1 MKKLLYSKKPKL
13 IDKNTNIP
21 IFEIQKKNVNEFS
34 IKNAAEIHDNALSW
48 LFSTH
53 NVNEKKLREDL
64 IGKLKLKKGDKVLVT
79 ATGAGNDL
87 EYIAKRIGQ
96 SGQIYAQDYAKEML
110 FAAYYRTKKILDFK
124 KYKIFFSVND
134 ATNLP
139 FKDDQFDA
147 TYHFGGINLYKNIKK
162 GIDEMDRVTK
172 PGGKVVFGDEGIAYW
187 LKNTE
192 LGKSLITNNILYNL
206 DPPIDMIPLSA
217 RDVNLSWVINN
228 CFYVIE
234 YIVGNKNWDA
244 NIDIPHVGRRGGS
257 IRTRHYGQ
265 LEGISPKLKNRF
277 YKYLQDKNISRVEF
291 LEKLIKKTLKND

>member
-234 YIVGNKNWDA
+234 YVVGSKNWDA

>member
-234 YIVGNKNWDA
+234 YVAGSKNWDA

>member
-1 MKKLLYSKKPKL
+1 MKKLLYSKKPKS

-234 YIVGNKNWDA
+234 YVVGSKNWDA

>member
-1 MKKLLYSKKPKL
+1 
-13 IDKNTNIP
+13 
-21 IFEIQKKNVNEFS
+21 
-34 IKNAAEIHDNALSW
+34 
-48 LFSTH
+48 
-53 NVNEKKLREDL
+53 
-64 IGKLKLKKGDKVLVT
+64 
-79 ATGAGNDL
+79 
-87 EYIAKRIGQ
+87 
-96 SGQIYAQDYAKEML
+96 
-110 FAAYYRTKKILDFK
+110 
-124 KYKIFFSVND
+124 
-134 ATNLP
+134 
-139 FKDDQFDA
+139 
-147 TYHFGGINLYKNIKK
+147 
-162 GIDEMDRVTK
+162 MDRVTK

-192 LGKSLITNNILYNL
+192 LGKSLITNNTLYNL

-234 YIVGNKNWDA
+234 YVVGSKNWDA

-265 LEGISPKLKNRF
+265 LEGINPKLKNKF

>member
-21 IFEIQKKNVNEFS
+21 IFEVQKKNVNEFS

-53 NVNEKKLREDL
+53 NVNEKKLREEL

-139 FKDDQFDA
+139 FKDNQFDA
-147 TYHFGGINLYKNIKK
+147 TYHFGGINLYKNVKK

-192 LGKSLITNNILYNL
+192 LGKSLITNNTLYNL
-206 DPPIDMIPLSA
+206 NPPIDMIPLSA

-234 YIVGNKNWDA
+234 YVVGSKNWDA

-265 LEGISPKLKNRF
+265 LEGINPKLKNRF
-277 YKYLQDKNISRVEF
+277 YKYLQDKNVSRVEF
-291 LEKLIKKTLKND
+291 LEKIIKKTLKND